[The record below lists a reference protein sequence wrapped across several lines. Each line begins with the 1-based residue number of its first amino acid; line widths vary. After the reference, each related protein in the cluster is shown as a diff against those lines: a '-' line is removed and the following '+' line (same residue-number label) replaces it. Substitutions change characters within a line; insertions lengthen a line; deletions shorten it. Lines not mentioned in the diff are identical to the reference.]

1 MNLSKNTIW
10 SCEVLKNII
19 NNYVFNNSIKY
30 LFNEDI
36 YNAIKPYL
44 TDITEHVSSPF
55 KAELYSNNK
64 VRQIDFPNFFTY
76 SYVANKLHALDDPLS
91 YKMNRME
98 IDFDKK
104 KFKARSYSNDLR
116 EDLQDLMFKYE
127 VLSFFDISNFYNS
140 IYTHV
145 FEKIS
150 STSAL
155 KVDKNIRLL
164 NNNKTKGILLGNYLS
179 ISCASH
185 ILEFLSNDIQL
196 KLGTKGIKSEISYFS
211 DQLYIKH
218 KVKDIEIIK
227 KIVEESL
234 STEYFEFKV
243 SYPKYKIFDYLE
255 LSKNRLFE
263 KYINKLASTYS
274 KSIKKQKYEKRNI
287 IDINSMQ
294 IEHFFNLL
302 IEDLVSDNIS
312 NDIKETYAK
321 VALRRVFHYP
331 INMVKLYQYCN
342 EHSEIKENV
351 DNLKIKLLFLINR
364 FPQLIYELHYSNIF
378 DVVNITLVEDELNNL
393 YDCLVDHTKSTNSE
407 KEILYWFFKLIVLKN
422 QEDYSFENPSLDN
435 RLLIVFLIRHKL
447 ILSHEL
453 TRELEIMVNTPKN
466 AINDNWLLFYEY
478 LFHKKKM
485 SYDINAHFISLENQI
500 DTWSKDVY
508 FNWDKHKT
516 GWKSVLQGMKSM
528 INNDYSFVKYE
539 FTTNEKTRKDT
550 LEEISKKW
558 YTKSNGNN
566 DDYPNIDIPF

>member
-1 MNLSKNTIW
+1 MPQ
-10 SCEVLKNII
+10 EVI

-30 LFNEDI
+30 LFDDDP
-36 YNAIKPYL
+36 YSAIKPYL
-44 TDITEHVSSPF
+44 TNITEHVSIPF
-55 KAELYSNNK
+55 KVVLCSNNK
-64 VRQIDFPNFFTY
+64 VRQVDFPNFFTY
-76 SYVANKLHALDDPLS
+76 SYVANKLHTLDDPLL

-104 KFKARSYSNDLR
+104 KFKAKSYSNDLR
-116 EDLQDLMFKYE
+116 EDLKDLMFKYE

-150 STSAL
+150 STKAL
-155 KVDKNIRLL
+155 KVDENIRLL

-185 ILEFLSNDIQL
+185 ILEFLSNAVQQSL
-196 KLGTKGIKSEISYFS
+196 SVKKIKSEISYFS

-234 STEYFEFKV
+234 STEYFEFKI
-243 SYPKYKIFDYLE
+243 SYPKYKVFDYLE

-263 KYINKLASTYS
+263 KYLNKLASTYA

-287 IDINSMQ
+287 IDINSVQ
-294 IEHFFNLL
+294 VEYFFNLL
-302 IEDLVSDNIS
+302 IEDIVSDNIS

-321 VALRRVFHYP
+321 VALRRIFHYP

-342 EHSEIKENV
+342 KNSEIKENV
-351 DNLKIKLLFLINR
+351 ENLKIKLLFLINR

-378 DVVNITLVEDELNNL
+378 NVVNITLVEDELSNL

-422 QEDYSFENPSLDN
+422 QKDYSFENINLDN
-435 RLLIVFLIRHKL
+435 KLLIVFLIKHKSML
-447 ILSHEL
+447 KPEL
-453 TRELEIMVNTPKN
+453 CIQLEEIVNTPKN
-466 AINDNWLLFYEY
+466 AINENWLLFYEY
-478 LFHKKKM
+478 LFYKKK
-485 SYDINAHFISLENQI
+485 SPFDINTHFIDLDKQI
-500 DTWSKDVY
+500 DGWSKDVY
-508 FNWDKHKT
+508 FNWGRHKT
-516 GWKSVLQGMKSM
+516 GWKSVLQSMKSM
-528 INNDYSFVKYE
+528 IDNDYSFVKDE
-539 FTTNEKTRKDT
+539 FMTNQKTRKNA
-550 LEEISKKW
+550 LAEISKKW
-558 YTKSNGNN
+558 YIKSNSRN
-566 DDYPNIDIPF
+566 DAYSDIDAPF